1 MLGFPEEFGGIGRHN
16 IYEVAQF
23 LFHAV
28 ITSYS
33 IHYTKL
39 YDIPMAKT
47 GRPLSDDPSQH
58 RISVRLT
65 ESEYELLKKYVEAHD
80 LTMTRALKL
89 GIELLYK
96 SSQK

>member
-1 MLGFPEEFGGIGRHN
+1 
-16 IYEVAQF
+16 
-23 LFHAV
+23 
-28 ITSYS
+28 
-33 IHYTKL
+33 
-39 YDIPMAKT
+39 MAKT

-65 ESEYELLKKYVEAHD
+65 ESEYELLKKYVETHD